1 MANAKT
7 SLSIAVLTA
16 DQLYQRTREERSNR
30 DLFAERLVDGV
41 KVKRLHYLCIGEY
54 DKQVHV
60 VLSLGQRI
68 VGIAGLQVNPHDT
81 DMYWVQHVS
90 VETKHR
96 GKGYARLL
104 IEALYAH
111 AIEQGKVVSPSS
123 FSQLG
128 QRLKPIFT
136 RLDQQYPQ
144 AASGQAH
151 RDFF

>member
-30 DLFAERLVDGV
+30 DLFAERTVNGAR
-41 KVKRLHYLCIGEY
+41 VKRLHYLCIGEY
-54 DKQVHV
+54 NKQVHV

-68 VGIAGLQVNPHDT
+68 VGIAGLQINPYDT

-90 VETKHR
+90 VEAKHR
-96 GKGYARLL
+96 GKGYARML
-104 IEALYAH
+104 IEAIYSH

-128 QRLKPIFT
+128 QRLKPIFA
-136 RLDQQYPQ
+136 RLDQQFPQ
-144 AASGQAH
+144 AASGEAH
-151 RDFF
+151 RDL